1 MIRAAALVLS
11 CCTQTEDSAVA
22 YRDVFDA
29 PLSASDA
36 AAVEHYGV
44 GLTNL
49 ITLTGDPLAQVKA
62 ALAIDRGLVMA
73 HVLKSMLFALSSEQ
87 SLLAPARAALEAA
100 RAVSGGANQRE
111 LAHIAALDAWNSG
124 RLHEA
129 AARWERI
136 LVACP
141 NDGLAMF
148 AAHQSD
154 FFMGQ
159 SSELRDRVARRL
171 PDVESGSA
179 LEGYYLGM
187 HAFGLEEMGDYR
199 QAEVDG
205 RRAVASN
212 PRNAWAIHAVAH
224 VMEMTHRLDE
234 GIDWFTSRQADWSKD
249 SFFSVHNWWHLAL
262 YHLER
267 QQWDVVLTLYDERIR
282 GTESTVVLDM
292 IDASALLWRLALQG
306 VDVGDRWQP
315 MAKVWE
321 PLIEDAWYAFNDTHA
336 MMAFVGAGRDDL
348 AERLLAVMTRTAQGD
363 TDNAMMTRQVGLPVA
378 QALRAMG
385 QQQPQRAVE
394 LLSAVRPVAARAGGS
409 HAQRDL
415 LSQTLIVAA
424 QRSGNRSMA
433 RALLNERLALK
444 PHSMLSRAWMNRV
457 VAMPAVPVDHYQ

>member
-1 MIRAAALVLS
+1 M
-11 CCTQTEDSAVA
+11 A

-73 HVLKSMLFALSSEQ
+73 HILKSMLFALSSEQ

-212 PRNAWAIHAVAH
+212 SRNAWAIHAVAH

>member
-1 MIRAAALVLS
+1 MAN
-11 CCTQTEDSAVA
+11 
-22 YRDVFDA
+22 RDVFDA

-44 GLTNL
+44 ALGNL
-49 ITLTGDPLAQVKA
+49 ITLSGDPLSQVKA

-73 HVLKSMLFALSSEQ
+73 HILKGMLFALSSEQ
-87 SLLAPARAALEAA
+87 SLLAPAKAALAAA
-100 RAVSGGANQRE
+100 RAVSGGANDRE
-111 LAHIAALDAWNSG
+111 LAHIAALDAWTTG

-129 AARWERI
+129 AARWEKI

-171 PDVESGSA
+171 PDVDAGSA
-179 LEGYYLGM
+179 LHGYYLGM
-187 HAFGLEEMGDYR
+187 HAFGLEEMGDYE

-205 RRAVASN
+205 RRAVAST

-224 VMEMTHRLDE
+224 VMEMTHRLDD
-234 GIDWFTSRQADWSKD
+234 GIDWYTSREADWSSD

-262 YHLER
+262 YFFER
-267 QQWDVVLTLYDERIR
+267 QQWDRVLKLYDERIR
-282 GTESTVVLDM
+282 ATESTVVMDM
-292 IDASALLWRLALQG
+292 IDASALLWRLSLQG

-315 MAKVWE
+315 MVKVWE
-321 PLIEDAWYAFNDTHA
+321 PLIDDAWYAFNDTHA
-336 MMAFVGAGRDDL
+336 MMSFVGSGRDDL
-348 AERLLAVMTRTAQGD
+348 AARLAAVMARTAQGD

-378 QALRAMG
+378 QALQAMG
-385 QQQPQRAVE
+385 HQRPQLAVE

-424 QRSGNRSMA
+424 ERAGNRSMA

-457 VAMPAVPVDHYQ
+457 VAMPAMPADHYQ

>member
-415 LSQTLIVAA
+415 LSQTLTVAA

>member
-348 AERLLAVMTRTAQGD
+348 AERLLEVMTRTAQGD

>member
-1 MIRAAALVLS
+1 M
-11 CCTQTEDSAVA
+11 A

-267 QQWDVVLTLYDERIR
+267 QQWDVVLKLYDERIR

-348 AERLLAVMTRTAQGD
+348 AERLLEVMTRTAQGD

-444 PHSMLSRAWMNRV
+444 PHSMLSRAWMSRV

>member
-1 MIRAAALVLS
+1 M
-11 CCTQTEDSAVA
+11 A

-415 LSQTLIVAA
+415 LSQTLTVAA

>member
-1 MIRAAALVLS
+1 M
-11 CCTQTEDSAVA
+11 A

-29 PLSASDA
+29 PLSSGDA
-36 AAVEHYGV
+36 AAVEHYGA
-44 GLTNL
+44 GLCNL
-49 ITLTGDPLAQVKA
+49 ITLTDDPLAQVKA
-62 ALAIDRGLVMA
+62 ALAIDPGLVMA

-111 LAHIAALDAWNSG
+111 LAHIAALDAWTSG

-171 PDVESGSA
+171 PELESGSA

-187 HAFGLEEMGDYR
+187 HAFGLEEMGDYE
-199 QAEVDG
+199 QAEIDG
-205 RRAVASN
+205 RRAVEST

-224 VMEMTHRLDE
+224 VMEMTHRLDD
-234 GIDWFTSRQADWSKD
+234 GIDWFTSRQADWSND
-249 SFFSVHNWWHLAL
+249 SFFSIHNWWHLSL

-267 QQWDVVLTLYDERIR
+267 QEWDVVLKLYDDHIR

-315 MAKVWE
+315 IAKVWE
-321 PLIEDAWYAFNDTHA
+321 PLIDDAWYAFNDTHA

-348 AERLLAVMTRTAQGD
+348 AARLLAVMARTAQGD

-378 QALRAMG
+378 QALSAMG
-385 QQQPQRAVE
+385 QQTPQRAVE

-409 HAQRDL
+409 HAQRDIL
-415 LSQTLIVAA
+415 LQTLIVAA
-424 QRSGNRSMA
+424 ERSGNRSMA

-457 VAMPAVPVDHYQ
+457 AAMPAVPADRYQ

>member
-1 MIRAAALVLS
+1 
-11 CCTQTEDSAVA
+11 VA

-267 QQWDVVLTLYDERIR
+267 QQWDVVLKLYDERIR

-348 AERLLAVMTRTAQGD
+348 AERLLEVMTRTAQGD

-444 PHSMLSRAWMNRV
+444 PHSMLSRAWMSRV

>member
-1 MIRAAALVLS
+1 M
-11 CCTQTEDSAVA
+11 A

-348 AERLLAVMTRTAQGD
+348 AERLLEVMTRTAQGD

>member
-1 MIRAAALVLS
+1 M
-11 CCTQTEDSAVA
+11 A

-49 ITLTGDPLAQVKA
+49 ITLTDDPLAQVKA

-100 RAVSGGANQRE
+100 RAVSGGANPRE
-111 LAHIAALDAWNSG
+111 LAHIAALDAWNAG

-129 AARWERI
+129 AARWEQI

-141 NDGLAMF
+141 HDGLAMF

-187 HAFGLEEMGDYR
+187 HAFGLEEMGDYE

-205 RRAVASN
+205 RRAVAST
-212 PRNAWAIHAVAH
+212 PRKAWAILVGTVLTIGSYAYHH
-224 VMEMTHRLDE
+224 NT
-234 GIDWFTSRQADWSKD
+234 GIDSCKFFVSK
-249 SFFSVHNWWHLAL
+249 SP
-262 YHLER
+262 
-267 QQWDVVLTLYDERIR
+267 TLHGTGPEVFNYYIR
-282 GTESTVVLDM
+282 PFYQLFKD
-292 IDASALLWRLALQG
+292 ICALLVTKIQC
-306 VDVGDRWQP
+306 
-315 MAKVWE
+315 
-321 PLIEDAWYAFNDTHA
+321 H
-336 MMAFVGAGRDDL
+336 
-348 AERLLAVMTRTAQGD
+348 
-363 TDNAMMTRQVGLPVA
+363 
-378 QALRAMG
+378 
-385 QQQPQRAVE
+385 
-394 LLSAVRPVAARAGGS
+394 
-409 HAQRDL
+409 
-415 LSQTLIVAA
+415 
-424 QRSGNRSMA
+424 
-433 RALLNERLALK
+433 
-444 PHSMLSRAWMNRV
+444 
-457 VAMPAVPVDHYQ
+457 

>member
-336 MMAFVGAGRDDL
+336 MM
-348 AERLLAVMTRTAQGD
+348 
-363 TDNAMMTRQVGLPVA
+363 TRQVRLLVT

-385 QQQPQRAVE
+385 QQPPQRAVG
-394 LLSAVRPVAARAGGS
+394 LLSPVRPVAARAGGS